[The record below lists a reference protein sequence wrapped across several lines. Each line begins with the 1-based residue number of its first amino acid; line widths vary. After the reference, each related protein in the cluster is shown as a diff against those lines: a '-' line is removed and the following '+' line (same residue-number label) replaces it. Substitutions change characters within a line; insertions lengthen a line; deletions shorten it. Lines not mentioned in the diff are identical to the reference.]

1 MLLPPSENF
10 GINAEYIS
18 DALEAYEPK
27 NNRSQFERTQRNDL
41 IIDAYNANPTSMK
54 VMLDF
59 FAKISTDLPKAVILG
74 EMKELG
80 SIAEEEHRKMLDY
93 LSEQTFDK
101 VYLVGNIFQK
111 AQELTYAY
119 IFETV
124 DQLNEEL
131 KQNPMVGYYVL
142 LKGSHSVSLEKAIP
156 FL

>member
-1 MLLPPSENF
+1 
-10 GINAEYIS
+10 
-18 DALEAYEPK
+18 
-27 NNRSQFERTQRNDL
+27 
-41 IIDAYNANPTSMK
+41 
-54 VMLDF
+54 
-59 FAKISTDLPKAVILG
+59 
-74 EMKELG
+74 
-80 SIAEEEHRKMLDY
+80 
-93 LSEQTFDK
+93 

-142 LKGSHSVSLEKAIP
+142 LKGSHSVRLEKAIP